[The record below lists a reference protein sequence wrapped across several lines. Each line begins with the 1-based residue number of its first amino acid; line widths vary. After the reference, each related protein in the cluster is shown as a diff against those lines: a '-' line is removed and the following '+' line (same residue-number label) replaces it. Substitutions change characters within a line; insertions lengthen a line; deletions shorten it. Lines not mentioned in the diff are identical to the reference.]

1 MNYNS
6 QETPNFYAILPAN
19 IRYSKDLTDFQKIL
33 YSEISALTQA
43 NGYCYAKNSYF
54 SKVFNKDIATISRH
68 ISKLVKLGFLS
79 IEFKYKSNT
88 KEIENRFLRVIPI
101 DKNINTPCQ
110 NNQDPIDKN
119 IKGGIDE
126 NVKDNN
132 TSKEQYKNNKKNKI
146 KKDNVSDVKKSK
158 KVDYI
163 SIIDNSVLS
172 VSVKSELKIFFDNR
186 KELAQSDRKFKITTI
201 AVQRIIQ
208 NLLSSKF
215 NDDKHRIESISNA
228 IQSNYVTIYP
238 VKNFNQKNSNDNF
251 RDFISE
257 QKQNLQKQNQII
269 NHSLPTLPNNEIDE
283 NLILDRFEKQPF

>member
-1 MNYNS
+1 MSLEAMKWAYEQDIKPQSVKFTLVTLCNYANEDGISYPSWKTLEKMLSASRKTVYNS
-6 QETPNFYAILPAN
+6 LKKLEELGYIKKVSIDYVPKKYYQGQNCYMASVNFTPVQSLHPCKSYTSGGVNLTPKGVQSLHPN
-19 IRYSKDLTDFQKIL
+19 IKNKQKI
-33 YSEISALTQA
+33 E
-43 NGYCYAKNSYF
+43 
-54 SKVFNKDIATISRH
+54 
-68 ISKLVKLGFLS
+68 
-79 IEFKYKSNT
+79 T
-88 KEIENRFLRVIPI
+88 KE
-101 DKNINTPCQ
+101 
-110 NNQDPIDKN
+110 
-119 IKGGIDE
+119 
-126 NVKDNN
+126 
-132 TSKEQYKNNKKNKI
+132 KKYI
-146 KKDNVSDVKKSK
+146 KKDCVSDVKKSK